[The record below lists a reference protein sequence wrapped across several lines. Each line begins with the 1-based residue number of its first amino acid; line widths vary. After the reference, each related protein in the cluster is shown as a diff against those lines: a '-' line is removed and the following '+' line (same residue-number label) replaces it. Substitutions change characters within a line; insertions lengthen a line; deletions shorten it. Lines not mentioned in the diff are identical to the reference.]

1 MRHSPRCASAENAP
15 QPATRGCSSAWC
27 YRRQRQ
33 GSSRLGGRA
42 RDVTTWRI
50 NSAGP
55 GRVESGLPMKT
66 KTHFAF
72 RVDIWD
78 DTGDS
83 IVEHI
88 AGVDDFEVAEATY
101 RAAVARWPRA
111 LRSLFSLFWPFLVG

>member
-1 MRHSPRCASAENAP
+1 MGGACCDKGRGVPGRGRQEGQARWSKARRPARDGATTKKARR
-15 QPATRGCSSAWC
+15 PATRGCSSAWC

-72 RVDIWD
+72 RIDVWD
-78 DTGDS
+78 ETGVS
-83 IVEHI
+83 IVEHV
-88 AGVDDFEVAEATY
+88 AGVADFEVAE
-101 RAAVARWPRA
+101 
-111 LRSLFSLFWPFLVG
+111 

>member
-1 MRHSPRCASAENAP
+1 MPPRGARAEKARN
-15 QPATRGCSSAWC
+15 PATRGCSSAWC

-72 RVDIWD
+72 RIDVWDETGLTIVDDVAGWD
-78 DTGDS
+78 DVG
-83 IVEHI
+83 VG
-88 AGVDDFEVAEATY
+88 AGSYVA
-101 RAAVARWPRA
+101 
-111 LRSLFSLFWPFLVG
+111 

>member
-66 KTHFAF
+66 KTHFPF
-72 RVDIWD
+72 RIDVWD
-78 DTGDS
+78 ETGGS
-83 IVEHI
+83 IVEPV
-88 AGVDDFEVAEATY
+88 AGVADFEVAEAPY
-101 RAAVARWPRA
+101 WAAVATCSTMLTPV
-111 LRSLFSLFWPFLVG
+111 SSQTS